1 MKTMLF
7 NLDRTNLGI
16 VLAQVGSYPQA
27 RREIKSCSYLART
40 VKAGLHTPF
49 NSIQV
54 LDKKGENAAI
64 HRKALPLSTTINLN

>member
-1 MKTMLF
+1 MKTLLF
-7 NLDRTNLGI
+7 TLDRTNLGI

-27 RREIKSCSYLART
+27 GVKTKSYSYFGSIGE
-40 VKAGLHTPF
+40 AGLHTPF

>member
-1 MKTMLF
+1 MKTMIF
-7 NLDRTNLGI
+7 KLDRTNLGI

-27 RREIKSCSYLART
+27 GRKTKSCSYLASNSE
-40 VKAGLHTPF
+40 AGLRTPF

-54 LDKKGENAAI
+54 LDKKGENAAV

>member
-1 MKTMLF
+1 MKTTHF
-7 NLDRTNLGI
+7 ALDRTTLGI

-27 RREIKSCSYLART
+27 GCKTKSYSYLPSICE
-40 VKAGLHTPF
+40 AGLRTAF

-54 LDKKGENAAI
+54 LDKKGENAAV

>member
-1 MKTMLF
+1 MKTRLF
-7 NLDRTNLGI
+7 TLDRTNLGI
-16 VLAQVGSYPQA
+16 VLAQVDSYPQA
-27 RREIKSCSYLART
+27 RRKIKSCSYLAPTGEAGLRT
-40 VKAGLHTPF
+40 VF